1 MIHGD
6 ITTEESITAK
16 NAKSYVAN
24 RISSEMKKY
33 AYRNSDILQVV
44 HLIDTDGA
52 FICDDL
58 IKAGREKEVK
68 YFEDHIE
75 TGEVDYIKRRNLKKS
90 GVVSS
95 LCSTGKINARIPYSI
110 YYFSRNMEH
119 VLHNLATELTSNQ
132 KVELA
137 DCFAEQYAD
146 NPNGFIE
153 FIKSSEIAVEG
164 SYSQTWTFIRS
175 GINSLNRHCN
185 LRILFEQENLK
196 SGE

>member
-1 MIHGD
+1 MSNAKKVILFIVEGPTDEDALSPVLKRIFSSTKVHFQVIHGD

-90 GVVSS
+90 GVVAS

-110 YYFSRNMEH
+110 YYFC
-119 VLHNLATELTSNQ
+119 
-132 KVELA
+132 K
-137 DCFAEQYAD
+137 
-146 NPNGFIE
+146 
-153 FIKSSEIAVEG
+153 
-164 SYSQTWTFIRS
+164 W
-175 GINSLNRHCN
+175 
-185 LRILFEQENLK
+185 
-196 SGE
+196 